1 MKSFPHHTNNQI
13 AQNHELVKL
22 YLDVGQCRFIH
33 RLLSKELADMP
44 KHDREFCDK
53 NDALLQ
59 LLEHFEAYA
68 YPSASKPL
76 HVDTSLDEYI
86 NSNSHE
92 DINAFLSAVYVSG
105 VLSHE

>member
-1 MKSFPHHTNNQI
+1 MKSFPHHSNNQI
-13 AQNHELVKL
+13 AQDHELVKL

-33 RLLSKELADMP
+33 HLLSKELADMP

-59 LLEHFEAYA
+59 LLGQFEAYA
-68 YPSASKPL
+68 YPSASKSL
-76 HVDTSLDEYI
+76 HVDTSLDDYI
-86 NSNSHE
+86 NSNGQE
-92 DINAFLSAVYVSG
+92 DINALLSAVYVPG